1 MQGRLVRLRAYEKS
15 DADALFRWFAD
26 EEVTRWLGPPNFPS
40 RAHQEKFIERAQ
52 ASSDDAKYFAIETL
66 EGKPVGDCG
75 LRFIDWKS
83 RKAEFFITI
92 GEKEFWGKGLGSD
105 ALRVVI
111 RLAFDKM
118 NLNRL
123 WLTVL
128 VDNPR
133 AVRCYEKCGFVREG
147 LLKQESYVDG
157 KYRDVLLMAL
167 LRENYDRTRGA

>member
-1 MQGRLVRLRAYEKS
+1 MQGKLVRLRAYEKS
-15 DADALFRWFAD
+15 DADALFRWFSD
-26 EEVTRWLGPPNFPS
+26 EDVTRWLGPPNFPS
-40 RAHQEKFIERAQ
+40 RAHQERFIES
-52 ASSDDAKYFAIETL
+52 ASASGDDAKYFAIETL
-66 EGKPVGDCG
+66 DGKLIGDCG

-92 GEKEFWGKGLGSD
+92 GEKPFWGKGFGSD
-105 ALRVVI
+105 ALQIVI

-123 WLTVL
+123 WLSVL

-147 LLKQESYVDG
+147 LLRQESYVDG
-157 KYRDVLLMAL
+157 KYRDVLMMAL
-167 LRENYDRTRGA
+167 LREDYDRTRGA

>member
-1 MQGRLVRLRAYEKS
+1 MQGKLVRLRAYENS
-15 DADALFRWFAD
+15 DADALFRWFSD
-26 EEVTRWLGPPNFPS
+26 EDVTRWLGPPNFPS
-40 RAHQEKFIERAQ
+40 RAHQERFVEQ
-52 ASSDDAKYFAIETL
+52 ASASGADAKYFTIETL
-66 EGKPVGDCG
+66 DGKLVGDCG
-75 LRFIDWKS
+75 LRLIDWKS

-105 ALRVVI
+105 ALRIVI

-123 WLTVL
+123 WLSVL

-147 LLKQESYVDG
+147 LLRQESYVDG

-167 LRENYDRTRGA
+167 LREDYHPT